1 MKAAYL
7 TGHGGVEKFQYGE
20 VPDPVAGPDEVV
32 VDIHAASVNAADYKV
47 RLGSY
52 DSKIKFPYILGRD
65 FSGIVAS
72 RGAGVTDLA
81 VGDAVF
87 GVCDAG
93 IEGAYAEKIAIKAA
107 IIAKKPPLLDHADA
121 AAMALTSLT
130 AIWALEDTA
139 RLNAG
144 ETILIQGGAG
154 GVAGFAIQL
163 AKHIGA
169 TVITTASAHNH
180 DYVRAL
186 GAHRAIDYNTED
198 FTKSVAGC
206 DVVFDTVGGDV
217 QVKSYGVLKP
227 GGRLVWIA
235 AAPAGFTPSR
245 TDVEVLRPLV
255 ARDRAHLERMKQL
268 LEVGAVWPPAV
279 TKYGLAD
286 AAEAHRVSEGRHL
299 QGKLVLMVR

>member
-93 IEGAYAEKIAIKAA
+93 MEGA
-107 IIAKKPPLLDHADA
+107 
-121 AAMALTSLT
+121 
-130 AIWALEDTA
+130 
-139 RLNAG
+139 
-144 ETILIQGGAG
+144 
-154 GVAGFAIQL
+154 
-163 AKHIGA
+163 
-169 TVITTASAHNH
+169 
-180 DYVRAL
+180 
-186 GAHRAIDYNTED
+186 
-198 FTKSVAGC
+198 
-206 DVVFDTVGGDV
+206 
-217 QVKSYGVLKP
+217 
-227 GGRLVWIA
+227 
-235 AAPAGFTPSR
+235 
-245 TDVEVLRPLV
+245 
-255 ARDRAHLERMKQL
+255 
-268 LEVGAVWPPAV
+268 
-279 TKYGLAD
+279 
-286 AAEAHRVSEGRHL
+286 
-299 QGKLVLMVR
+299 